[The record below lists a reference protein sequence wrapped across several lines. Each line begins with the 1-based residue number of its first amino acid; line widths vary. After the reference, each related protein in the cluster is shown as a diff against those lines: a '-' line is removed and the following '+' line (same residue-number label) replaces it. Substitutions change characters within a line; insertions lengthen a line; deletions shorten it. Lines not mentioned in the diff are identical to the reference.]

1 MIPKISIVVPVF
13 NAEKYLSRCIDSI
26 LNQYV
31 KNIEIILVND
41 GSTDK
46 SADICN
52 KYAIKYGDLIKVI
65 HQKNQ
70 GVSAAR
76 NEGIKIAKGKY
87 ISFIDSDDWVDKEMY
102 AEILDIF
109 NKHNVDFVKCSA
121 KRIYKDRVE
130 ATPNPMEPGYY
141 DRDKIIK
148 EIYPR
153 MIISNKLATN
163 AIVSAST
170 CVYNLEF
177 IRNNNILFN
186 KNIKHFEDLLFN
198 INVII
203 NSNSFYYMKDNYFYN
218 YFCNDESVT
227 QKLDFNKWIHLKKS
241 KNEIENFLVENNYIH
256 EFKNQIN
263 LFTVNLA
270 HIAIQESHKI
280 KGFSNRQKYI
290 YRIMNDKELIKSFKK
305 QKITDI
311 NWKRKF
317 LYTLIRYR
325 CSYLY
330 TVISYKSNL
339 YKLRLKL

>member
-1 MIPKISIVVPVF
+1 MIPAISIVVPVF

-52 KYAIKYGDLIKVI
+52 KYAIKHGDLIKVI

-102 AEILDIF
+102 AEILEIF
-109 NKHNVDFVKCSA
+109 NKQNVDFVKCSA

-170 CVYNLEF
+170 CVYNLDI
-177 IRNNNILFN
+177 IRKNNIFFN
-186 KNIKHFEDLLFN
+186 QDIKHFEDLLFN
-198 INVII
+198 INIII
-203 NSNSFYYMKDNYFYN
+203 NSNSFYYMKDDYFYN
-218 YFCNDESVT
+218 YFCNGESVT
-227 QKLDFNKWIHLKKS
+227 QKFDFNKWKYFKKS
-241 KNEIENFLVENNYIH
+241 KNAIESFLIGNNYIH
-256 EFKNQIN
+256 EFKHQIDLFTIN
-263 LFTVNLA
+263 LA
-270 HIAIQESHKI
+270 YIAIQEIHKI
-280 KGFSNRQKYI
+280 KGFANRRKYI
-290 YRIMNDKELIKSFKK
+290 YTIMNDKELTKSFENKK
-305 QKITDI
+305 IINI
-311 NWKRKF
+311 NWKRKI
-317 LYTLIRYR
+317 LYMLIICYF
-325 CSYLY
+325 SMN
-330 TVISYKSNL
+330 KNSNVAF
-339 YKLRLKL
+339 